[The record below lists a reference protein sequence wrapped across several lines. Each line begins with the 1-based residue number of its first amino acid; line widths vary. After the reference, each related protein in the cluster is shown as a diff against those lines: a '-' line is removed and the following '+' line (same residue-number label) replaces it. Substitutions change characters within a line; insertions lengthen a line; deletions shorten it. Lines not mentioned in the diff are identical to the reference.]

1 MTTAL
6 NQLARM
12 SAQSMLNGV
21 IEGFAIGLFAWLLL
35 RVVGRRNSSTRFA
48 VWFSAL
54 LAIAALPLLSAAPSK
69 ASPAS
74 ITVSSAWALD
84 IFLLWAALAAVAL
97 VRVAVGLL
105 QLRKLRASCTPIDV
119 DVLDPALRKTLQEFQ
134 TVRSVALCQS
144 DRLQVPTA
152 IGFVKPA
159 VVIPSWAMQELST
172 PELNAILLHELA
184 HLRRRDDWT
193 NLAQKI
199 LKALLFF
206 HPAVWWIENQLTLE
220 REMACDDAVL
230 AETANPRDYAQCLIA
245 MAEKSFMRRSVAL
258 AQAAVNRM
266 RHMSQRVSQI
276 LDANRPG
283 ATRVWKPA
291 VYSLAAFFVAC
302 LASLPHAPE
311 LIAFE
316 DRVPEVAVASAMP
329 ASSALATPTH
339 SDALAPQPVAIDA
352 SFHPAEG
359 RTPQIT
365 TSANRQNSGYEIQPR
380 SISPK
385 PQPAEYE
392 MRNGA
397 SSPVPKHVALLM
409 SQYPDHLTPEG
420 TSSLV
425 PQETEIKT
433 GLQPRV
439 QVTLAQLTIADEAA
453 PQAIFVVMQT
463 TPHQQAGPT
472 LWTLCVWRV
481 TVVDLSR
488 VPAEIRIPT
497 KKI

>member
-84 IFLLWAALAAVAL
+84 IFFLWAALAAVAL

-316 DRVPEVAVASAMP
+316 DRMPEVAVASAMP

-339 SDALAPQPVAIDA
+339 TDALAPQPVAIDA
-352 SFHPAEG
+352 SFHPAER